1 MTGAG
6 GGRRGAGAAGQALPV
21 LLRPFPPRPR
31 PSSWQPSNKR
41 PPPPRRGGQGCPV
54 PVPPAPEDWGGAE
67 SGGTRIGGR
76 KWPEWEGRR
85 GVGCYLVSE
94 LGSCRKEGRRSP
106 TDPRVTSTRPGGQEQ
121 PRVDEVPSRGSPCRG
136 LQGGSGHVDP

>member
-41 PPPPRRGGQGCPV
+41 PPAPPRGGQKRSN
-54 PVPPAPEDWGGAE
+54 PAMLPEDTASPTFTRRWCSAQVGSVRFPRFRPE
-67 SGGTRIGGR
+67 SESASKSHASQNVR
-76 KWPEWEGRR
+76 K
-85 GVGCYLVSE
+85 
-94 LGSCRKEGRRSP
+94 GRRS
-106 TDPRVTSTRPGGQEQ
+106 VGAAAC
-121 PRVDEVPSRGSPCRG
+121 PC
-136 LQGGSGHVDP
+136 S